1 MFGNKENMAEVARVS
16 SLIGADMRITGTVIS
31 DGPVVC
37 AGQIE
42 GTIECDSL
50 HILPGGTLNGDINAK
65 SVTVDGV
72 MVGTIKAET
81 VQLAKH
87 ADFNGELCCDGIAID
102 EGAKIEASF
111 SKGQVKN
118 G

>member
-1 MFGNKENMAEVARVS
+1 MFGNKENMAGIEPVS
-16 SLIGADMRITGTVIS
+16 SLIGAEMRITGTVIS

-50 HILPGGTLNGDINAK
+50 HILPGGKFNGDITVK
-65 SVTVDGV
+65 SVTIDGV
-72 MVGTIKAET
+72 MVGTVKAET